1 MQSKLE
7 AVLRLKEPKIFR
19 TMLIAPV
26 LIALSC
32 SAMAA
37 TTQKALSVTGSIFS
51 EPPPANCIIIAAP
64 SFSFN
69 VQSGAG
75 QYASNIENAVLQ
87 CTKGLPFQIG
97 TESTW
102 STFNVGSNGGRIG
115 IALLNPVSGDANL
128 ASAPINA
135 VGTSLEQRI
144 GIRAK
149 LGGQA
154 PGTNLDPKTDHGA
167 FTGTVNL
174 LLLY

>member
-1 MQSKLE
+1 
-7 AVLRLKEPKIFR
+7 VPLRLPRLKKQCRLP
-19 TMLIAPV
+19 A
-26 LIALSC
+26 SC
-32 SAMAA
+32 SA
-37 TTQKALSVTGSIFS
+37 S
-51 EPPPANCIIIAAP
+51 PPAAICSLITAP

-69 VQSGAG
+69 VQSGSG
-75 QYASNIENAVLQ
+75 QYTSNIENAVLQ

-97 TESTW
+97 AESHW
-102 STFNVGSNGGRIG
+102 STFNVGTQGGRVG
-115 IALLNPVSGDANL
+115 VALLNPISGDANL
-128 ASAPINA
+128 AAAPISA
-135 VGTSLEQRI
+135 VGTSMEQRI